1 VYVDIDELPSERPVW
16 LLPTANRT
24 AFSTALEQEAFA
36 ARTRTDLPEYE
47 YTALQESDAALF
59 PHGDIGQVSV
69 DGTAYDM
76 FALSTPAVE
85 RYIWYVSADSSTAT
99 PFEGLTPAERSFLR
113 DLFDSEANG
122 RENRAER
129 FTGEAVV
136 TTLSDQPVSYEGD
149 RYTVRSKYIE
159 TPDSPSSGAYVGY
172 QLDDSGASEG
182 RTLQLSPPVP
192 DAFLADAPIAV
203 TPTQYRSALG
213 CARARLDAWPRLL
226 DPDETE
232 AFLSGRDCRGVA
244 HKLLADP
251 PSLSLA
257 FAGEPPDQGVWE
269 PQSVRL
275 IAAAKALSWERERQ
289 VERVYAEY
297 PAHGVIRPVDVS
309 VRRTAA
315 YREALRTAEAID
327 GPPARVDNRAKCEP
341 CEYRSEC
348 GVTTRSLRSLLGG

>member
-1 VYVDIDELPSERPVW
+1 MHAFREVE
-16 LLPTANRT
+16 TAAYCPRKLYYRRRSPETETPN
-24 AFSTALEQEAFA
+24 EVA
-36 ARTRTDLPEYE
+36 ARRRLAFEYDRLLTD
-47 YTALQESDAALF
+47 
-59 PHGDIGQVSV
+59 
-69 DGTAYDM
+69 
-76 FALSTPAVE
+76 
-85 RYIWYVSADSSTAT
+85 
-99 PFEGLTPAERSFLR
+99 
-113 DLFDSEANG
+113 
-122 RENRAER
+122 
-129 FTGEAVV
+129 
-136 TTLSDQPVSYEGD
+136 
-149 RYTVRSKYIE
+149 
-159 TPDSPSSGAYVGY
+159 
-172 QLDDSGASEG
+172 
-182 RTLQLSPPVP
+182 